1 MSCYIRSASVTQD
14 GLVIYYD
21 NHLPDGVVEEKVTVR
36 ADTVGGWYNL
46 IFNPEQLKLYKFLD
60 TMVVPDVETRR
71 LQALKAVDEILMYDR
86 GIDVKIDLM
95 NSVTILDP
103 TFTPPTINE
112 RCGWQN
118 DLVDAFNSNWG
129 KYVLKRCRNEKRIEE
144 YFKYVKSL

>member
-1 MSCYIRSASVTQD
+1 MSCYIRSATVTQN

-21 NHLPDGVVEEKVTVR
+21 NHLPSGVVEEKVTVN

-46 IFNPEQLKLYKFLD
+46 IFKAEQLKLYKFLD

-71 LQALKAVDEILMYDR
+71 LQALKAVDEILMYDQ
-86 GIDVKIDLM
+86 GIDVKVDLM

-112 RCGWQN
+112 RCGWQTE
-118 DLVDAFNSNWG
+118 LVDAFNSNWG
-129 KYVLKRCRNEKRIEE
+129 KYVLQTCRNEKRIKE